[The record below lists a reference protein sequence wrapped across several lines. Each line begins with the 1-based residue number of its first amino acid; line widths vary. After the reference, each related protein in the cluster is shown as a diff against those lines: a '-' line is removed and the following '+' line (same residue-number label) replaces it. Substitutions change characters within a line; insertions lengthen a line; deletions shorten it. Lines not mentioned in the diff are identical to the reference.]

1 MHKDPYLSDWEN
13 TVENARERE
22 NELRSI
28 ESKYPPPDDQEEEED
43 E

>member
-1 MHKDPYLSDWEN
+1 MHDPCLSDWEN
-13 TVENARERE
+13 TVENARTRE

-28 ESKYPPPDDQEEEED
+28 EARYPPPDQEEED